1 MASIFQDQ
9 VSVIASWPARTSVWG
24 GALAFYVLNL
34 LFPFAIWAAGLAF
47 AGMHPVVAIYAT
59 FLNRAFDQLLMDCAM
74 HKAGVTFVLDRSGV
88 TGPDGASHHGM
99 WDMSLASIVPGL
111 RLAAPR
117 DGQQIRVALREAVD
131 VEDGPTVIRFPKGS
145 VADPLE
151 AVATVGGLDVLAG
164 DPAVDPEV
172 LVVSVGSMAGT
183 ATTVA
188 EKLAAE
194 GHSTLV
200 VDPRWVLPVP
210 AALVELA
217 GRSGRVAVIEDNN
230 VSGGVGAE
238 VARVLDEAEVTAPVH
253 RFGLPKEFLAHAS
266 RAQVLESVGLT
277 PEPIV
282 ERLRAHL

>member
-1 MASIFQDQ
+1 MPSGTGLDKFAQAFPDRFFD
-9 VSVIASWPARTSVWG
+9 VGIAEQHATTM
-24 GALAFYVLNL
+24 
-34 LFPFAIWAAGLAF
+34 AAGLAF

-88 TGPDGASHHGM
+88 TGPDGASHNGM

-238 VARVLDEAEVTAPVH
+238 VARVLDETGVTAPVH

>member
-1 MASIFQDQ
+1 MAKTLDELAAAFPTLVQDVRGRGLMCAFSMPTAAQ
-9 VSVIASWPARTSVWG
+9 RDTLVARLWDAVAEFDVGFCLDTCHAWAG
-24 GALAFYVLNL
+24 GEDLIGLVERVRQITGRIDLVHLN
-34 LFPFAIWAAGLAF
+34 
-47 AGMHPVVAIYAT
+47 
-59 FLNRAFDQLLMDCAM
+59 NSRDEFDS
-74 HKAGVTFVLDRSGV
+74 GRDRH
-88 TGPDGASHHGM
+88 AN
-99 WDMSLASIVPGL
+99 LASGHI
-111 RLAAPR
+111 
-117 DGQQIRVALREAVD
+117 
-131 VEDGPTVIRFPKGS
+131 
-145 VADPLE
+145 
-151 AVATVGGLDVLAG
+151 
-164 DPAVDPEV
+164 DPEV

-217 GRSGRVAVIEDNN
+217 ARSGRVAVIEDNN